1 MGRDELPVTYK
12 VSGNVKLLFQK
23 EDNSLL
29 VQING
34 LLSAEGKNV
43 QLKGQILWTIVFPFV
58 HFFQLSWSVTSE
70 VCQEAIPR
78 GSAHLLSLFRSPTS
92 AWCGVSSSKG
102 PHPISSAPLNNL
114 PRQRA
119 PCHPASATLRHIYSG
134 RSSPFPIPPS
144 CPPLLHCS
152 SQTTHR
158 VGFSF

>member
-23 EDNSLL
+23 EDDSLL

-58 HFFQLSWSVTSE
+58 HFFQLSWSVTSG

-92 AWCGVSSSKG
+92 A
-102 PHPISSAPLNNL
+102 
-114 PRQRA
+114 
-119 PCHPASATLRHIYSG
+119 
-134 RSSPFPIPPS
+134 
-144 CPPLLHCS
+144 
-152 SQTTHR
+152 
-158 VGFSF
+158 